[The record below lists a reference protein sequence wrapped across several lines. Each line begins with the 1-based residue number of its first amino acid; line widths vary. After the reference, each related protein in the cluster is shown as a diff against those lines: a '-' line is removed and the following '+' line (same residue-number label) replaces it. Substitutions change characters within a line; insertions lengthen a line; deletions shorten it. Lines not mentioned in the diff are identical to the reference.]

1 MERFEKM
8 GFDPQALRS
17 RANQFSKARFLFKTQ
32 VYFRRLYGIKP
43 IGEE

>member
-1 MERFEKM
+1 M
-8 GFDPQALRS
+8 
-17 RANQFSKARFLFKTQ
+17 FSKARFLFKTQ